1 MAILD
6 LLKRTKKRV
15 DDAIP
20 DFNLTQKAGNVL
32 RQANQIRQNLP
43 IAQEGRRLTDML
55 AAQRERQT
63 EQARLRQERQ
73 AQERERRIEES
84 RKRMEEMRAKEQEIN
99 RQREE
104 NQRKL
109 RERASAVGKF
119 AADIPKGL
127 LSQALTTSA
136 ILADT
141 GVKGLEK
148 AEDIVT
154 APLGKKYKERLQN
167 VRKRQSEAEDR
178 ILSKVQPLEE
188 KKSEGFKNYLKG
200 AYNQAVPTLRDV
212 KTATPLQRVAAL
224 ADAALTMGTGGA
236 FAGLK
241 QAGKQGAKQVA
252 KQYAKTAG
260 LGAASGAAGT
270 ATQKDA
276 TAKDIATGAVGGAV
290 FGAGLKGAG
299 DVAPIVAR
307 KAGSTLSKAKEGI
320 ASALQEPKFKP
331 GFASTKP
338 KKGLEP
344 TQPKVDSIKTSAQQ
358 AKAEGKTFDE
368 WVKKQGTNVY
378 HGTNIKN
385 AKMLK
390 SKPRL
395 LTPEEQNIYPTTVV
409 GDTQIGVSTSKD
421 KNISEYFA
429 SLQPTG
435 KGEVLDFVLP
445 KNAKIYK
452 LPENVD
458 AIDNLGLKELQR
470 IKKLGY
476 DAIEDVKNIGGESE
490 IRVIS
495 PEILKTREQLKAEWD
510 ATQSQPKFKKGFIS
524 LKGKKGLEPAQPIV
538 KLQTETPAISKTS
551 RQLAEEAVQRATK
564 EPISPE
570 ITPMARVSTK
580 AEPSIPETI
589 KTQGVK
595 QDIPG
600 MDNINIPPKK
610 KEAVKKFVT
619 SINANDP
626 YNNQNRFQKIFNE
639 LKRTFVDEDAEL
651 LGQLRRIEKETGQ
664 KGLVDNFYLAS
675 NRVKKAE
682 SMAAARIENDADFR
696 NAFKGLSRKD
706 LNEFN
711 NYSKARAEL
720 MNYGPDMKTSKPREE
735 LARIVSE
742 GDAKFGDRYSSL
754 NKYYL
759 GLSEYAYKKGLIPE
773 EKIIEYRQNPEYIRI
788 QRDMEDVFNIK
799 KSASGSRSLKS
810 TSTTQKRVGSE
821 REILDV
827 DKTAAERAYQIEK
840 EIQRNLAASSV
851 IEPFGSVGLAKKLKS
866 SERLTNKNTIG
877 RFVEGKKEL
886 YEVDPDTKRIV
897 ENLGTGGQSFLK
909 DMARIPMRL
918 FRLGTTGVQVGFAP
932 AAWIVDQAGSFI
944 VSKNARATHNP
955 VNIVKGIKDTISS
968 QLGIKSEM
976 WKKFE
981 NSGFLQTSFDD
992 LRNEKTVNALI
1003 RKIRKG
1009 KVGELQNVAINPVR
1023 SLEDL
1028 FAIGEKEVRYQNFTG
1043 IYNNAKKRGLSD
1055 NDAYNE
1061 ALLASA
1067 KNSVDFARGSDF
1079 TRTMGLFLP
1088 FFNAKTQGA
1097 RQLLEA
1103 FKERPIPTTVKSFIV
1118 AGIPTIA
1125 TVLYNYSD
1133 EKRKEIYQAL
1143 APDEKEKNFILISS
1157 DAKRNENGTWEGIYK
1172 IPKAQGFRELWQ
1184 PLAYA
1189 TELFVSGQSS
1199 KDVKGMLYDMLGA
1212 ISGPIEVGNL
1222 QQIAGGFIPVQVKPA
1237 VEAALNK
1244 KLFSGKDIVPE
1255 RMIEETEDPTKR
1267 AYDNTSG
1274 TAKIIANQLNISPLQ
1289 VEAYL
1294 QGTFSGLAPQ
1304 VLNTIDTVL
1313 ANAGAIS
1320 KDEIGGRSFIDSIK
1334 KSFVTARGEQ
1344 IESQKTPGT
1353 KYYESVKEVTKDL
1366 SAIDKKAWDVLNPP
1380 KQNFLGEDVLDE
1392 NKRIEKYIKA
1402 GIYAQY
1408 PNVLEASRKLNQLQ
1422 VQKGNP
1428 SNPLFELPEPLLQKV
1443 LKKDALPPGAK
1454 DPELSKL
1461 RDEEWYQNYLNA
1473 RGKYYEQVKEN
1484 LKLQGK
1490 EIPAQKN
1497 PYPTTPPQLQ
1507 QAMDFYF
1514 DLPNSKAKSNWKKA
1528 NPGLWEQM
1536 KAQWAQVDAWE
1547 NKERVAIGLA
1557 ETPTDETS
1565 GAVGKGK
1572 GGKGKKIKLAP
1583 VPKAK
1588 DTIEISRLKRQKLPT
1603 LRLAPSRAK
1612 TPVLKLAKGTKSEP
1626 KKLTVRKI
1634 RVK

>member
-6 LLKRTKKRV
+6 LLTRTKKRV

-20 DFNLTQKAGNVL
+20 DFNVRQKAGNVL

-43 IAQEGRRLTDML
+43 IAQESRRLTDML
-55 AAQRERQT
+55 SAQKERQA
-63 EQARLRQERQ
+63 EQARLRREREAQ
-73 AQERERRIEES
+73 ARERRMEES
-84 RKRMEEMRAKEQEIN
+84 RRRMDEMKAKEQERN

-104 NQRKL
+104 NNRTRQENINKLTTGAKKTAGWLAKQAFEIPTIQNVYQRGLDAKL
-109 RERASAVGKF
+109 AENAFNQSTKLQEAAAKTTDANKKARLLKVSEQIKQPYVGQVGKDKNLKPQEF
-119 AADIPKGL
+119 AKA
-127 LSQALTTSA
+127 
-136 ILADT
+136 
-141 GVKGLEK
+141 GLE
-148 AEDIVT
+148 ANLNIL
-154 APLGKKYKERLQN
+154 PWIPGLQ
-167 VRKRQSEAEDR
+167 
-178 ILSKVQPLEE
+178 
-188 KKSEGFKNYLKG
+188 
-200 AYNQAVPTLRDV
+200 
-212 KTATPLQRVAAL
+212 
-224 ADAALTMGTGGA
+224 GT
-236 FAGLK
+236 AGLK
-241 QAGKQGAKQVA
+241 AASVASKASKGTKLASKAKQAINLSLGGGQGAGFIDDLSKIGTSKALRNLIGRNLASGTTTAAVKQISTPETKDMTTADKV
-252 KQYAKTAG
+252 KQFATDVPINTLAGTVFEGGLG
-260 LGAASGAAGT
+260 LGA
-270 ATQKDA
+270 
-276 TAKDIATGAVGGAV
+276 
-290 FGAGLKGAG
+290 KGASDLVSG
-299 DVAPIVAR
+299 VSKKVVKPA
-307 KAGSTLSKAKEGI
+307 LSKAKEGI

-331 GFASTKP
+331 GFASTK
-338 KKGLEP
+338 
-344 TQPKVDSIKTSAQQ
+344 
-358 AKAEGKTFDE
+358 
-368 WVKKQGTNVY
+368 
-378 HGTNIKN
+378 
-385 AKMLK
+385 
-390 SKPRL
+390 
-395 LTPEEQNIYPTTVV
+395 
-409 GDTQIGVSTSKD
+409 
-421 KNISEYFA
+421 
-429 SLQPTG
+429 
-435 KGEVLDFVLP
+435 
-445 KNAKIYK
+445 
-452 LPENVD
+452 
-458 AIDNLGLKELQR
+458 
-470 IKKLGY
+470 
-476 DAIEDVKNIGGESE
+476 
-490 IRVIS
+490 
-495 PEILKTREQLKAEWD
+495 
-510 ATQSQPKFKKGFIS
+510 
-524 LKGKKGLEPAQPIV
+524 GKKGLKPAQPKVEGFTPAPEVKEPKPVV
-538 KLQTETPAISKTS
+538 KLQTETFITPRNP
-551 RQLAEEAVQRATK
+551 RQLAEEAVQRTTK
-564 EPISPE
+564 EPISSE
-570 ITPMARVSTK
+570 IAPMARVSTK

-589 KTQGVK
+589 KIQGAK
-595 QDIPG
+595 QDIPE
-600 MDNINIPPKK
+600 MNNINIPPKK

-651 LGQLRRIEKETGQ
+651 LGQLKKIEKETGQ

-711 NYSKARAEL
+711 NYSNARAEL

-759 GLSEYAYKKGLIPE
+759 GLSEYAYKRGLIPE

-851 IEPFGSVGLAKKLKS
+851 IEPFESVGLAKKLKS

-944 VSKNARATHNP
+944 ISKNARATHNP
-955 VNIVKGIKDTISS
+955 VNIVRGVKDAISA

-1088 FFNAKTQGA
+1088 FFNARTQGA

-1222 QQIAGGFIPVQVKPA
+1222 GQIAGGFIPVQVKPA

-1267 AYDNTSG
+1267 AYDNTSA
-1274 TAKIIANQLNISPLQ
+1274 TAKIIANQLNVSPLQ

-1366 SAIDKKAWDVLNPP
+1366 SALDKKAWDVLNPP

-1422 VQKGNP
+1422 VEKGNP

-1461 RDEEWYQNYLNA
+1461 RDEEWYQDYLNS

-1528 NPGLWEQM
+1528 NPGLWDQM

-1565 GAVGKGK
+1565 SATGKGRGK

-1588 DTIEISRLKRQKLPT
+1588 DTIEISRLRRQKLPT
-1603 LRLAPSRAK
+1603 LRLATSKAK
-1612 TPVLKLAKGTKSEP
+1612 TPVLKLAKSTKSEP